1 MANITEILGTD
12 SVSSSRPVIN
22 NNFELLNDDIAAIT
36 ALLDPTTATLS
47 GLTGLST
54 QALTVAAGGST
65 LATVNANGATLEVDT
80 TFNGAL
86 VVDGK
91 LVKSGVVGSAA
102 VPSTNYAPTSIA
114 ASTYFVDN
122 AFTVPAGD
130 DGQEF
135 TLINRAS
142 GSIAVNAAVGASL
155 AVTSIA
161 LDGAN
166 STVTLRCFN
175 NVWYVISSYAAT
187 IL

>member
-102 VPSTNYAPTSIA
+102 VQHTLLIMHSQFQQVT
-114 ASTYFVDN
+114 
-122 AFTVPAGD
+122 TVRSSLL
-130 DGQEF
+130 
-135 TLINRAS
+135 LIELL
-142 GSIAVNAAVGASL
+142 VL
-155 AVTSIA
+155 
-161 LDGAN
+161 LQL
-166 STVTLRCFN
+166 TLR
-175 NVWYVISSYAAT
+175 
-187 IL
+187 